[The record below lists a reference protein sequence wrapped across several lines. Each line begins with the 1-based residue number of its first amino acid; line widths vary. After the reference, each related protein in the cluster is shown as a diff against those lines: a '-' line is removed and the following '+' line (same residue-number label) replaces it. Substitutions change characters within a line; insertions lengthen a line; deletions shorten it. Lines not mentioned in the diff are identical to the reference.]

1 MKTNVN
7 TTAQH
12 YSRGQ
17 VFTLTLLRIFVG
29 WHFLYEGLVE
39 IYVPGWTA
47 KEYLLGSVGPFSPL
61 FKAMAQNETILASV
75 DVLNKWGLVLIG
87 FSLFAGLLSKP
98 AKIAGIV
105 LLAFYYLAY
114 PPFAGLGIY
123 SHVEGSYWVV
133 NKNLIEMAAL
143 LVLLL
148 FPSSHITGIDRFI
161 FREKHIIW

>member
-1 MKTNVN
+1 
-7 TTAQH
+7 
-12 YSRGQ
+12 
-17 VFTLTLLRIFVG
+17 
-29 WHFLYEGLVE
+29 
-39 IYVPGWTA
+39 
-47 KEYLLGSVGPFSPL
+47 
-61 FKAMAQNETILASV
+61 MAQNETILASV

-114 PPFAGLGIY
+114 PPFAGLGINP
-123 SHVEGSYWVV
+123 HVEGSYWVV

-161 FREKHIIW
+161 FREKHIIR